1 MGLGT
6 FKYIKYYF
14 SLYFLN
20 VGQDN
25 HKCTHNIFEC
35 EKYEKGKCMV
45 VVVHKNTLI
54 YMFRH
59 HSNPKAYSNKFAWF
73 HLCILITNNTLFI
86 FNQCGIQHLL
96 GYSQYNILGDQLA

>member
-35 EKYEKGKCMV
+35 EKYGKGKCMV

-59 HSNPKAYSNKFAWF
+59 HSNPKAYSNKFGS
-73 HLCILITNNTLFI
+73 T
-86 FNQCGIQHLL
+86 
-96 GYSQYNILGDQLA
+96 YVY